1 MKKLGTRIDQYA
13 KQSFKKLKETAEAL
27 EIEFNN
33 DKNTNNSN
41 RQRER
46 EEEERRRGL
55 LREADDECTSFHT
68 IIDTN
73 DNSIDTNDN
82 DNKQMINVEQNENEE
97 QSIRDG
103 VVVINCVI
111 KDENLYSNDYEIV
124 KKEREEMKLKIEE
137 LIEFER
143 KFNELREEVL
153 IDKKK
158 REEEEEE
165 EENDPKRV
173 EVVVGGG
180 GNDDNTNTT
189 TNNVISDVQKLTEEL
204 NEAKE
209 ELARNKSK
217 EIELKAIKNVTNT
230 LRMQLAERDEKIAK
244 LIDLEKGAVQ
254 NKEKMENE
262 IMELAKALDV
272 LRKMQKEANEK
283 RDKVALGTQDLNES
297 KRELEKKENEILQ
310 MKKTNEDLNMK
321 YEKVSKDWLEVT
333 TRATKEQKELI
344 ALKQSET
351 INGEKIEK
359 LEEHLLQTKLELDEY
374 KHCRKE
380 RDDALAK
387 LSKIREE
394 IVDLKHE
401 KSAYENNSEDLRLVN
416 EARECAEKAL
426 VIESKKTMDLE
437 VKLRKLMEQKHDDD
451 YLNTSSPKNN
461 AKKKKKKNNSSSS
474 IKHSKHSSSRSSTSS
489 SNDEDD
495 DDEKIKPTTIVINE
509 KKNTN
514 VIMNGIGERANN
526 NSSSNN
532 YTHKDHLT
540 IVSLKAEIESLKKQ
554 LKSLASEK
562 DDKISVIDS
571 DRAQLQRNLEEAKK
585 TAAKLIKDKM
595 ESVQAEF
602 TKAKESHAKELA
614 LLKEEIIEL
623 EEDRNEWK
631 RKCSKAREE
640 TEVVR
645 KRAREML
652 IEKEEELDR
661 ALRNGGGKGEGEQKR
676 ILNADETFLPTIT
689 KESCAVNE
697 NNDAPEQL
705 NQQRQQQQQQQQ
717 SNDYLKN
724 IVIQYIS
731 STEYVLH
738 ERLVPVFAKLCA
750 FSDVELANVIAD
762 RLKFR
767 PRPKNAFQ
775 KLALT
780 FSG

>member
-1 MKKLGTRIDQYA
+1 
-13 KQSFKKLKETAEAL
+13 
-27 EIEFNN
+27 
-33 DKNTNNSN
+33 
-41 RQRER
+41 
-46 EEEERRRGL
+46 
-55 LREADDECTSFHT
+55 
-68 IIDTN
+68 
-73 DNSIDTNDN
+73 
-82 DNKQMINVEQNENEE
+82 
-97 QSIRDG
+97 
-103 VVVINCVI
+103 
-111 KDENLYSNDYEIV
+111 
-124 KKEREEMKLKIEE
+124 
-137 LIEFER
+137 
-143 KFNELREEVL
+143 
-153 IDKKK
+153 
-158 REEEEEE
+158 
-165 EENDPKRV
+165 
-173 EVVVGGG
+173 
-180 GNDDNTNTT
+180 
-189 TNNVISDVQKLTEEL
+189 
-204 NEAKE
+204 
-209 ELARNKSK
+209 
-217 EIELKAIKNVTNT
+217 
-230 LRMQLAERDEKIAK
+230 
-244 LIDLEKGAVQ
+244 
-254 NKEKMENE
+254 
-262 IMELAKALDV
+262 
-272 LRKMQKEANEK
+272 
-283 RDKVALGTQDLNES
+283 
-297 KRELEKKENEILQ
+297 
-310 MKKTNEDLNMK
+310 
-321 YEKVSKDWLEVT
+321 
-333 TRATKEQKELI
+333 
-344 ALKQSET
+344 
-351 INGEKIEK
+351 
-359 LEEHLLQTKLELDEY
+359 
-374 KHCRKE
+374 
-380 RDDALAK
+380 
-387 LSKIREE
+387 
-394 IVDLKHE
+394 
-401 KSAYENNSEDLRLVN
+401 
-416 EARECAEKAL
+416 
-426 VIESKKTMDLE
+426 
-437 VKLRKLMEQKHDDD
+437 
-451 YLNTSSPKNN
+451 
-461 AKKKKKKNNSSSS
+461 
-474 IKHSKHSSSRSSTSS
+474 
-489 SNDEDD
+489 
-495 DDEKIKPTTIVINE
+495 
-509 KKNTN
+509 
-514 VIMNGIGERANN
+514 MNGIGERANN